1 MNKFIFEYPIDW
13 VKEADPQNITFLNN
27 IHFCLIQLNQ
37 FVSSIPVGYPS
48 YGIARPQTTSPYLSF
63 HSYSNPEGVWSYKE
77 APIKGL
83 YSIDPTGYGGWADI
97 TKNPKRYQ
105 HKINDIKNYDDI
117 LNPFINQLKNG
128 ISKYKQSKSKL
139 IFENDFILLALQVRT
154 DSVANHAY
162 LDVADVINEISN
174 LAIRY
179 KKRVVIKLHPK
190 CDSELLKSL
199 VFKLSYQNEWISISN
214 GDITQL
220 IQMSKCVLAC
230 NSGVSLES
238 LILNKK
244 VYCFGESEWFP
255 ITHQIRILE
264 QLEDIFINYEEKYNL
279 SIYQKKYLA
288 FLLSEYWVGFNDKKA
303 IKNKLKNIIDQKLF
317 KNKDLSIEDECILNI
332 LNAQKEYTKKNKRI
346 SLIECD
352 FEKQKDI
359 LKYMRSH
366 PFYILIYFFKYNFL
380 KLKSKLNI

>member
-1 MNKFIFEYPIDW
+1 MIY
-13 VKEADPQNITFLNN
+13 
-27 IHFCLIQLNQ
+27 
-37 FVSSIPVGYPS
+37 
-48 YGIARPQTTSPYLSF
+48 
-63 HSYSNPEGVWSYKE
+63 EG
-77 APIKGL
+77 
-83 YSIDPTGYGGWADI
+83 
-97 TKNPKRYQ
+97 
-105 HKINDIKNYDDI
+105 
-117 LNPFINQLKNG
+117 
-128 ISKYKQSKSKL
+128 
-139 IFENDFILLALQVRT
+139 
-154 DSVANHAY
+154 
-162 LDVADVINEISN
+162 
-174 LAIRY
+174 
-179 KKRVVIKLHPK
+179 
-190 CDSELLKSL
+190 SL
-199 VFKLSYQNEWISISN
+199 
-214 GDITQL
+214 
-220 IQMSKCVLAC
+220 
-230 NSGVSLES
+230 
-238 LILNKK
+238 LNKK

-303 IKNKLKNIIDQKLF
+303 IKNKLKNIIDQKVF